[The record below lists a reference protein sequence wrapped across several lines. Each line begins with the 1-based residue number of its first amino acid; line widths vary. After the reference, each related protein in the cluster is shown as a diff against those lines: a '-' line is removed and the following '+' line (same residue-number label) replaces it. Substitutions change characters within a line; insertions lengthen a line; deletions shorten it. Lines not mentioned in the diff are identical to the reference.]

1 MVRKTLVFKKEYG
14 RNIILGKKT
23 STIRLRSNI
32 RKGDVVDV
40 RVGSVHV
47 GRAVIEDVI
56 TKKISELTD
65 ADARDDGFK
74 SREDLLNELR
84 KIYGGHRI
92 RDDTE
97 VKLIKF
103 RLLDLDLT

>member
-1 MVRKTLVFKKEYG
+1 MRKTLIFKKEYG

-32 RKGDVVDV
+32 RKGDIVDV
-40 RVGSVHV
+40 RVGDVHV
-47 GRAVIEDVI
+47 GKAIIEDVI

-65 ADARDDGFK
+65 ADARNDGFK
-74 SREDLLNELR
+74 NREDLLNELR
-84 KIYGGHRI
+84 KIYGKQRI

-97 VKLIKF
+97 IKLIKF
-103 RLLDLDLT
+103 RLLDLT